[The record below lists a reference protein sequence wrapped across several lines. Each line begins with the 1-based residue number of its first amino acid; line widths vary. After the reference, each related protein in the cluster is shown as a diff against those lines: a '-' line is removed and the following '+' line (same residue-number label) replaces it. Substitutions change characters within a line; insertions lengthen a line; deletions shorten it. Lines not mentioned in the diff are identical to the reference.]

1 MINRTLVRTHVVQT
15 LFAHYEQGGNT
26 NLQARKELIKS
37 FDTTY
42 DLYLMLLEF
51 INELTHYAQL
61 QYEERRRRAKAT
73 HEVFALSRRFIDN
86 RLAQQIYVNKEL
98 RNQIANR
105 HLSWEAGLNGVSAIY
120 QALQQALFYLEY
132 IEAPEVNYQA
142 DNMLWRKLLS
152 GLLPNNEDFI
162 NALDEMEIHMDA
174 QNWTID
180 LDVVLSYVIKTI
192 RRFKEDS
199 TAEEALL
206 PIFETNE
213 ELQFA
218 DDLLRFAIEGHDEYQ
233 ALIANHLH
241 GWEPDRIP
249 FMDKIILQVAL
260 AEIIN
265 FPSIAIQISLNEYIE
280 IAKEYSG
287 EKSYLFINGVL
298 DGIIREKKLHLTL

>member
-51 INELTHYAQL
+51 VNELTHYAQI
-61 QYEERRRRAKAT
+61 QYEERQQRAKAT
-73 HEVFALSRRFIDN
+73 HEVFRLSRRFIDN
-86 RLAQQIYVNKEL
+86 RLAQQMYYNKEL

-120 QALQQALFYLEY
+120 QALQQAPFYIDY
-132 IEAPEVNYQA
+132 IEALEDNYQA
-142 DNMLWRKLLS
+142 DNMLWRKIMS
-152 GLLPNNEDFI
+152 ELLPNNEDFI

-192 RRFKEDS
+192 RRFKEDTS
-199 TAEEALL
+199 ADEALL
-206 PIFETNE
+206 PIFENNE

-218 DDLLRFAIEGHDEYQ
+218 EDLLQFAIEGHDEYQ
-233 ALIANHLH
+233 ELIADHLH
-241 GWEPDRIP
+241 GWDPERIP

-260 AEIIN
+260 AEIIK